1 MKNSNKIKRDVLAL
15 YSILYPKDET
25 ERQLI
30 TRLFSKEVL
39 KLLRYTP
46 SEIEIAL
53 SLEND
58 LYSMHLN
65 DTAIEHSIKDKED
78 VRIYVFTY
86 FGDISKHIMS
96 EEKIAENLRNITLQ
110 DLKYMYSFF
119 RIKKLKY
126 LVKHISF
133 RNFSI

>member
-65 DTAIEHSIKDKED
+65 DTAIEHSIKDK
-78 VRIYVFTY
+78 
-86 FGDISKHIMS
+86 
-96 EEKIAENLRNITLQ
+96 
-110 DLKYMYSFF
+110 
-119 RIKKLKY
+119 
-126 LVKHISF
+126 
-133 RNFSI
+133 